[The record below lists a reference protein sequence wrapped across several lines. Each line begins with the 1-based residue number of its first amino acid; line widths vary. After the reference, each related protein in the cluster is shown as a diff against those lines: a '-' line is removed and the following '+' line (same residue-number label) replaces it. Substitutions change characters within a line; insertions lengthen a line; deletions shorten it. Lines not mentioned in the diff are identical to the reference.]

1 MLIEKTGYTTFKVV
15 DQKNGNF
22 ERVVN
27 SDYLT
32 NFQIKQMSFQP
43 DMIYEFAQFL
53 GDTYKEKGFSDIAVF
68 AESYVTLNGR
78 LSTQFIDPTVDLYQ
92 QKESFK
98 HKNWITPFNHEIK
111 IKGL

>member
-22 ERVVN
+22 ERIVN

-32 NFQIKQMSFQP
+32 NFQEKQMSFQP
-43 DMIYEFAQFL
+43 DMIHEFAQFL
-53 GDTYKEKGFSDIAVF
+53 GDIYKEKGYSNIAVF

-78 LSTQFIDPTVDLYQ
+78 PSKQFIDPNFNLY
-92 QKESFK
+92 KENISL
-98 HKNWITPFNHEIK
+98 KNKKWITPSNYDIK
-111 IKGL
+111 KLL